1 MMLKDCIRQLFLLI
15 ILYGGL
21 HVLPTALGCEPC
33 QFSVFTETVVDT
45 CPETQAELIKRKA
58 EKKCEIWAKLQNC
71 TEPERFKY
79 HCAMNEHENKLIEVC
94 AKEHRIN
101 GGRCTEYNT
110 FGKTIQEHQ
119 ILKCRTFI
127 PKCPPTYL
135 SSEAYLCNDCYDM
148 VKLQK
153 KGSCSTEPQDFSKA
167 MNNSNNTNE
176 RKNSDCN
183 ESSGCRCD
191 FKVHVIVII
200 VASVEFVIIIFMII
214 RSPIQRA
221 RKQRRK
227 QNKEKKLK
235 NGDDDS
241 IFPMA
246 EQST

>member
-1 MMLKDCIRQLFLLI
+1 
-15 ILYGGL
+15 
-21 HVLPTALGCEPC
+21 
-33 QFSVFTETVVDT
+33 
-45 CPETQAELIKRKA
+45 
-58 EKKCEIWAKLQNC
+58 
-71 TEPERFKY
+71 
-79 HCAMNEHENKLIEVC
+79 
-94 AKEHRIN
+94 
-101 GGRCTEYNT
+101 
-110 FGKTIQEHQ
+110 
-119 ILKCRTFI
+119 
-127 PKCPPTYL
+127 
-135 SSEAYLCNDCYDM
+135 M

-246 EQST
+246 EIST